1 MLPNK
6 LPDEYKALRRG
17 VKPHRGSDRR
27 PALASPCRAGGNSLP
42 CIVLSGL
49 LSIILPLLVL
59 IAGGYF
65 FGRLARLSEET
76 LVRTV
81 MDFFLPMLVFAS
93 LYGMDSK
100 PSEIGLVAA
109 ACAAILAVLL
119 AASALYARLSGA
131 EPRSFIPAVIF
142 MNSGFLGIPVMKLWG
157 GLTAVNLI
165 VVYDQVQTLFIFT
178 VGIMVVGGGFS
189 LSGLRQ
195 MLRSPLLWSILAGF
209 LFHFLRIPLPTVL
222 LSALEFGG
230 AASPA
235 LAAFALGCSLNN
247 TKLDFN
253 IHLVVGVLLRTVLGF
268 LAGLGAV
275 RLFHLTGAARTVV
288 IVASSLP
295 SAVLSSVLPARYGV
309 KPNLAAPI
317 VLLTTVL
324 GLLTIPAALYL
335 AELLGP

>member
-1 MLPNK
+1 
-6 LPDEYKALRRG
+6 
-17 VKPHRGSDRR
+17 
-27 PALASPCRAGGNSLP
+27 
-42 CIVLSGL
+42 VLSGL

-157 GLTAVNLI
+157 GLAAVNLI

-178 VGIMVVGGGFS
+178 VGIMVVGG
-189 LSGLRQ
+189 
-195 MLRSPLLWSILAGF
+195 
-209 LFHFLRIPLPTVL
+209 
-222 LSALEFGG
+222 
-230 AASPA
+230 
-235 LAAFALGCSLNN
+235 
-247 TKLDFN
+247 
-253 IHLVVGVLLRTVLGF
+253 
-268 LAGLGAV
+268 
-275 RLFHLTGAARTVV
+275 
-288 IVASSLP
+288 
-295 SAVLSSVLPARYGV
+295 
-309 KPNLAAPI
+309 
-317 VLLTTVL
+317 
-324 GLLTIPAALYL
+324 
-335 AELLGP
+335 